1 MSLCASALSFN
12 LVRAGKLRPHKR
24 FGAFPPVLFGSIV
37 GYVIGKVVY
46 LTSDW
51 ESKFLKDA
59 PEGNIAYKTRKKR
72 GLEQPWS
79 ADRSFNSAESE
90 FVEDDTDK
98 RIDSYD
104 LYSRK

>member
-24 FGAFPPVLFGSIV
+24 LGAFPPVLFGSIV
-37 GYVIGKVVY
+37 GYVIGKFVY

-90 FVEDDTDK
+90 FVKEDTDK
-98 RIDSYD
+98 KLDSND
-104 LYSRK
+104 LYFRK